1 MKKIFT
7 LLLVTGLF
15 SSCGSSTS
23 SSSSS
28 DSTVVDTSTVKET
41 DSSAAKEKPAENTS
55 KWTYNEEQDKMT
67 SKKKYFANIEANNV
81 LNFDFPYDGGSTGS
95 IMIRKKDGATD
106 VMLSIS
112 KGQFNTGV
120 DGTSIS
126 VRFDDDKPVTF
137 ECSEASD
144 NSSDLLFINNT
155 KKFISRLKK
164 SKKMN
169 VQAEFY
175 ESGLQVMEF
184 TTAGFVWAQ

>member
-7 LLLVTGLF
+7 LLLMAGLF

-23 SSSSS
+23 SSSLS
-28 DSTVVDTSTVKET
+28 DSITVDTSAVIET
-41 DSSAAKEKPAENTS
+41 DFSQAKEKPAENTS
-55 KWTYNEEQDKMT
+55 KWTYKEEEDKMT
-67 SKKKYFANIEANNV
+67 SKKKYFADIEANNE

-95 IMIRKKDGATD
+95 IMIRKKNGETD

-120 DGTSIS
+120 DGTSIT

-175 ESGLQVMEF
+175 ESGLQIMEF
-184 TTAGFVWAQ
+184 TTAGFVWAH